1 MSFEDF
7 KKNFTSLD
15 ICHLT
20 ESSIE
25 GNDAYWSG
33 SGAQSSIR
41 QMLLKQKKKWNF
53 DKEFSAWRINASAGG
68 YMSVKNPQA
77 SLKLLLLV

>member
-7 KKNFTSLD
+7 KTNYTSLD

-33 SGAQSSIR
+33 SGANSSIC
-41 QMLLKQKKKWNF
+41 QMLLKEKKTWNF
-53 DKEFSAWRINASAGG
+53 DKEFSAWRTNASAGG
-68 YMSVKNPQA
+68 FMSVKNPQA
-77 SLKLLLLV
+77 SLKMLLV